1 MKVKDMEKILNKE
14 ENKKMAEKTKVETL
28 IKATIY
34 GIRF

>member
-1 MKVKDMEKILNKE
+1 MKKDMEKILNKE
-14 ENKKMAEKTKVETL
+14 ESKKIAEKARIETL